1 MNIGVT
7 QPEDICHSY
16 DKCGHI
22 CLIGLNNWHPLQ
34 IFLPNVFAILYLTLY
49 IKTLTA
55 GGILRDGMGTNFK
68 LGLVWNCE

>member
-1 MNIGVT
+1 MNIGGVT
-7 QPEDICHSY
+7 HPVDICHSY

-55 GGILRDGMGTNFK
+55 GDDGGILRDGD
-68 LGLVWNCE
+68 